1 MLGTV
6 RLPTIRIY
14 QEQTV
19 LHMNKTLAV
28 VASGTSLTAKMASVV
43 ERMARAGHPSLDQ
56 LTPDEAKASYEKGAG
71 VLEVPKPDLAR
82 IEDFSIAARDGFE
95 LPARL
100 YAPSSAKLP
109 VLVYFH
115 GGGFTV
121 GNIRTHDTL
130 CRVLSLKSGCA
141 VVSVDYRLAPAHKFP
156 TASNDAWDAFAF
168 VANEGA
174 RLGLDTRR
182 LAVGGD
188 SAGGTLAA
196 VCAILARDAGM
207 PLALQ
212 MLFYPGTAARQDTA
226 SHRATP
232 TAWCWSRRTSS
243 TSSASTSTWA
253 TATTGASHR

>member
-1 MLGTV
+1 
-6 RLPTIRIY
+6 
-14 QEQTV
+14 
-19 LHMNKTLAV
+19 MNKTLAV

-130 CRVLSLKSGCA
+130 CRVLSGKAAARWCRSTTGWRPRT
-141 VVSVDYRLAPAHKFP
+141 SFRRLRTTPGMRSPLLRTKVRASASIPAGSRWAATAPA
-156 TASNDAWDAFAF
+156 
-168 VANEGA
+168 A
-174 RLGLDTRR
+174 RWPR
-182 LAVGGD
+182 
-188 SAGGTLAA
+188 
-196 VCAILARDAGM
+196 CAPFL
-207 PLALQ
+207 
-212 MLFYPGTAARQDTA
+212 
-226 SHRATP
+226 RATR
-232 TAWCWSRRTSS
+232 ACRSRCRC
-243 TSSASTSTWA
+243 
-253 TATTGASHR
+253 